1 MQNQLYLFILLFHS
15 IASFN
20 LSPTPNI
27 VISKQNVFLKYK
39 DFIKQDRS
47 SFFGFSINLRKS
59 HVIISAPRAQPIVE
73 EQKLTEEPGAIFK
86 CDFNSNVTIES
97 CFEYIFDKKEDFVK
111 ISQHNKRKVIDSETK
126 DFQLLGFAM
135 DGGGSEN
142 NNFVVCAPHLKALPQ
157 TAKVNEKRHYYLYG
171 LCSWVTETVS
181 KVPEN
186 YTKIGP
192 HRFFDLLDL
201 KKNKTHIYNYKY
213 AESGFSVHV
222 TESDEEVIIGC
233 PGIYNWKGSVIRQSL
248 NKKKFFNITNNI
260 DYDADVPGLSKSSI
274 VGYSYFGYAVSSAKF
289 LGTNKTFYVASAPRV
304 NKQGLL
310 YIFDI
315 ANFKTDGKK
324 FDIRRKLNGSQYGE
338 YFGYAVLCEDFNGD
352 GLPDIAVSAPF
363 YTKDKLHDNGAVY
376 VFINKRNVSKIVKF
390 CKIQL
395 LFNFLC
401 ILDEI

>member
-1 MQNQLYLFILLFHS
+1 MQNQLFLLILLFHS
-15 IASFN
+15 ITSFN

-27 VISKQNVFLKYK
+27 IISKQNVFSKYK
-39 DFIKQDRS
+39 NFIKQDRS

-59 HVIISAPRAQPIVE
+59 HVIISAPRAQPIVK
-73 EQKLTEEPGAIFK
+73 EQKLTQEPGAIFK

-97 CFEYIFDKKEDFVK
+97 CYEYIFDKSDEFAK
-111 ISQHNKRKVIDSETK
+111 ISQHKKKKVIDSETK

-135 DGGGSEN
+135 DGGGSEK

-157 TAKVNEKRHYYLYG
+157 IAKINERRSYYLNG
-171 LCSWVTETVS
+171 LCSWVTETVN

-192 HRFFDLLDL
+192 LRFFEFQYF
-201 KKNKTHIYNYKY
+201 KKNNMHVYNYKY
-213 AESGFSVHV
+213 AESGFSAHV
-222 TESDEEVIIGC
+222 TENDEEVIIGC

-248 NKKKFFNITNNI
+248 NKKKHFNSTYNI
-260 DYDADVPGLSKSSI
+260 DYDADVPGLIASPIK
-274 VGYSYFGYAVSSAKF
+274 GYSYFGYAVSSAKF
-289 LGTNKTFYVASAPRV
+289 LGTNETFYVASAPRV
-304 NKQGLL
+304 NTQGFI

-315 ANFKTDGKK
+315 GNYIIGGKK

-376 VFINKRNVSKIVKF
+376 VFINKRNVSI
-390 CKIQL
+390 
-395 LFNFLC
+395 
-401 ILDEI
+401 